1 MGAVTQPWQP
11 NVVFRAL
18 PPNKFVSF
26 DEPGYVKIAWTLR
39 ADPLG
44 ARESISRT
52 ETRVVAT
59 DAAARAKFRRY
70 WAWVSP
76 GVVLIRFLSLRL
88 IKEDAERRALSRLRQ
103 DDRDRGAA

>member
-1 MGAVTQPWQP
+1 
-11 NVVFRAL
+11 VFRAL
-18 PPNKFVSF
+18 PPDEFASF

-44 ARESISRT
+44 AGESISRT

-59 DAAARAKFRRY
+59 DAIARAKFRKY

-76 GVVLIRFLSLRL
+76 GVVLIRWLSLRL
-88 IKEDAERRALSRLRQ
+88 VKEDAQRRALSRLRQ
-103 DDRDRGAA
+103 ADRDRGAA